1 MTIGFGYLRSI
12 AVVHTVVPAIGSA
25 CPKPYQWN
33 RFLRGMVCAS
43 IGLSVNRGATDE
55 KLVLI
60 HDVQSY
66 VYTIASPAAVLLA
79 KAERMCCLL
88 AL

>member
-12 AVVHTVVPAIGSA
+12 AVVHTVVPAIGSYA
-25 CPKPYQWN
+25 QSHISVCLS
-33 RFLRGMVCAS
+33 FRGMACAS
-43 IGLSVNRGATDE
+43 VGLCANRGAADE

-66 VYTIASPAAVLLA
+66 VYTIASPAAVVLA
-79 KAERMCCLL
+79 SHEAEPMVAC
-88 AL
+88 

>member
-12 AVVHTVVPAIGSA
+12 AELHTVVQAIGSYA
-25 CPKPYQWN
+25 QSYISGCC
-33 RFLRGMVCAS
+33 FLREMALASVGLCA
-43 IGLSVNRGATDE
+43 NRGAADE

-66 VYTIASPAAVLLA
+66 VYTIASPAAVVLA
-79 KAERMCCLL
+79 KAEPMVAC
-88 AL
+88 